1 MNQGGVASVAR
12 AALIV
17 AVIGVGMGVPA
28 SCSRSD
34 DASQPRPTDSV
45 EDVQDTVQHTAD
57 TVEAVSDTTEVVAN
71 SVAFMPAVIS
81 TQPADWELTFED
93 QFVGNSLSSSWTTCY
108 WWQVD
113 GGCTIASNDELE
125 WYRPEGARVADGV
138 LRLEASANPQVSTDG
153 VALPYRSG
161 MASTGPPD
169 DNESAAGFSF
179 TFGYVEATV
188 RLPDGAGTWPAVWLL
203 SADRTSLPEIDIL
216 EHYGNEPTITSWVHQ
231 RADGERRSQRI
242 EATLVPT
249 ADGWHRVGV
258 LWTDERVEFYLDDV
272 LTGIVDDPQLVP
284 QTPMY
289 LIVNLALGGRAG
301 PVDDQALPQHFDID
315 RIQVWQLKEST

>member
-17 AVIGVGMGVPA
+17 AVIGAGMVVLA

-45 EDVQDTVQHTAD
+45 EDVQDTVQDTAD
-57 TVEAVSDTTEVVAN
+57 TVEAVSDTTEVVPN

-81 TQPADWELTFED
+81 TQPADWELAFED
-93 QFVGNSLSSSWTTCY
+93 QFDGDSLSSRWTTCY

-125 WYRPEGARVADGV
+125 WYRPEGVRVSDGI

-161 MASTGPPD
+161 MASTGPAD

-216 EHYGNEPTITSWVHQ
+216 EHYGNESTMTSRVHQ
-231 RADGERRSQRI
+231 RVDGEGQSQGV
-242 EATLVPT
+242 ESTLFPT

-258 LWTDERVEFYLDDV
+258 LWTEDRVEFYVDDV
-272 LTGIVDDPQLVP
+272 LTGVVDDKTLVP

-289 LIVNLALGGRAG
+289 LIVNLAMGGQAG

-315 RIQVWQLKEST
+315 RIQVWQRKEST

>member
-1 MNQGGVASVAR
+1 MTGKGGTSVAR
-12 AALIV
+12 VALVIV
-17 AVIGVGMGVPA
+17 AVGVGMVGPA

-34 DASQPRPTDSV
+34 DASQTRATDSAQDV
-45 EDVQDTVQHTAD
+45 PVTVQDTAD
-57 TVEAVSDTTEVVAN
+57 TVEAVSDTTEVVPN
-71 SVAFMPAVIS
+71 SVAAMPTVIS

-93 QFVGNSLSSSWTTCY
+93 QFDGDSLGSSWTTCY

-125 WYRPEGARVADGV
+125 WYRPEGVSVADGV

-169 DNESAAGFSF
+169 DNESAAGFTF

-216 EHYGNEPTITSWVHQ
+216 EHYGNESTITSRVHQ
-231 RADGERRSQRI
+231 RIDGEGQSQGL
-242 EATLVPT
+242 ESALSPT

-258 LWTDERVEFYLDDV
+258 LWTEDRVEFYLDDI

-289 LIVNLALGGRAG
+289 LIVNLAMGGQAG
-301 PVDDQALPQHFDID
+301 SVDDQALPQHFDID
-315 RIQVWQLKEST
+315 RIQVWQRKEST